1 MRNPLEVQGESHQN
15 QIHPTAIIDPRAE
28 IDRNVKI
35 GPYAIIKGD
44 VYIGSGTEIGPYTT
58 IDQYVTI
65 GNDCRIFQYASI
77 GAAPQDLK
85 YHGEKTYL
93 KIGRGTII
101 REFVTINRGTKFG
114 GGYTEVGEENYL
126 MAYTHIAHD
135 CKTGKQVI
143 LANNATLGGHIEI
156 GNNVTVGGLVAI
168 HQFVKIGDHAY
179 IGGKSAVIKDIPPYV
194 IAAGDRATLHGLNN
208 VGLKRQNFSKAT
220 VTNLKK
226 AYRIVFRIGL
236 TVKQASERVRAE
248 VAQIPEVVNFL
259 KFIEN
264 SNRGITR

>member
-1 MRNPLEVQGESHQN
+1 M
-15 QIHPTAIIDPRAE
+15 IHPTAIIDADAE
-28 IDRNVKI
+28 IGPDVAI
-35 GPYAIIKGD
+35 GPYAIVRGN
-44 VYIGSGTEIGPYTT
+44 VTIGAGTEIGPYTI
-58 IDQYVTI
+58 IDEYVQV
-65 GNDCRIFQYASI
+65 GPDCRIFQYASI

-101 REFVTINRGTKFG
+101 REFATINRGTAFG

-143 LANNATLGGHIEI
+143 LANNATLAGHIEL
-156 GNNVTVGGLVAI
+156 GDNVTVGGLVAI

-179 IGGKSAVIKDIPPYV
+179 IGGKSAVVKDIPPYV

-208 VGLKRQNFSKAT
+208 VGLKRKAFSKST
-220 VTNLKK
+220 LLSLKK

-248 VAQIPEVVNFL
+248 VEQVPEVVNFI
-259 KFIEN
+259 KFIER
-264 SNRGITR
+264 SSRGVTR